1 MSYYVFLMNIKFVFL
16 DVLLMSND
24 IVEIFLFIDPLGK
37 RCNNARK
44 MVKKLREEQIDRIR
58 VRVIPMVNTKKVFGY
73 ARKQVKS
80 EIECFVARNNHYST
94 NTYQASLAFYAST
107 MQGRKYGDKLLSAL
121 QYAVVEEKQDYSESL
136 VFKIAEKME
145 SFDLEMFKEDY
156 QSELA
161 KNIYRRNLMLAAEMN
176 VNKTPS
182 CVIFKNGTENEA
194 IRLDKEIESKIL
206 RAICDINEAGP
217 LKDEDHENNE
227 NKVIQ
232 NILNLNI
239 F

>member
-1 MSYYVFLMNIKFVFL
+1 
-16 DVLLMSND
+16 MSNE

-44 MVKKLREEQIDRIR
+44 LVKKLREEQMDRIR
-58 VRVIPMVNTKKVFGY
+58 VRVIPMVNAKKVFGY

-80 EIECFVARNNHYST
+80 EIDCFVARNNHYST

-107 MQGRKYGDKLLSAL
+107 MQGKKFGDQLLSAL
-121 QYAVVEEKQDYSESL
+121 QYAVVEEQQDYSESL
-136 VFKIAEKME
+136 VFKIAEKMVA
-145 SFDLEMFKEDY
+145 FDLEMFKEDY
-156 QSELA
+156 QSELVRD
-161 KNIYRRNLMLAAEMN
+161 IYRKNLTLASEMK
-176 VNKTPS
+176 VKKTPS

-194 IRLDKEIESKIL
+194 IRLDKEIEGKIL
-206 RAICDINEAGP
+206 RAICEVNEAGP
-217 LKDEDHENNE
+217 VEDRNKKNE
-227 NKVIQ
+227 DSNSLQ

>member
-1 MSYYVFLMNIKFVFL
+1 
-16 DVLLMSND
+16 MSNQ

-44 MVKKLREEQIDRIR
+44 MVKQLREEQVNRIR
-58 VRVIPMVNTKKVFGY
+58 VRVIPMVNSKKVFGY

-107 MQGRKYGDKLLSAL
+107 MQGRKFGDQLLSAL
-121 QYAVVEEKQDYSESL
+121 QSAVVEEKQDYSEGL

-145 SFDLEMFKEDY
+145 AFDLEMFKEDY

-161 KNIYRRNLMLAAEMN
+161 KNIYRKNLILAAEMN
-176 VNKTPS
+176 VQKTPS

-194 IRLDKEIESKIL
+194 IRLDKEIESKVL
-206 RAICDINEAGP
+206 RAICEINEAGP
-217 LKDEDHENNE
+217 VKDNDQKND
-227 NKVIQ
+227 KSKSLQ

>member
-1 MSYYVFLMNIKFVFL
+1 MISYYVFNEYKICFL
-16 DVLLMSND
+16 DVLYMSSE

-44 MVKKLREEQIDRIR
+44 LVKKLREEQVDRIR
-58 VRVIPMVNTKKVFGY
+58 VRVIPMVNSKKVFGY

-80 EIECFVARNNHYST
+80 EIDCFVARNNHYST

-107 MQGRKYGDKLLSAL
+107 MQGRKFGDQLLSAL

-136 VFKIAEKME
+136 VFEIAEKME
-145 SFDLEMFKEDY
+145 TFDLEMFKEDY

-161 KNIYRRNLMLAAEMN
+161 RNIYRKNLMLAAEMN
-176 VNKTPS
+176 VKKTPS

-194 IRLDKEIESKIL
+194 IRLDKEIESKVL
-206 RAICDINEAGP
+206 RAICEISEATP
-217 LKDEDHENNE
+217 LKDSDQ
-227 NKVIQ
+227 KSKSLQ

>member
-1 MSYYVFLMNIKFVFL
+1 
-16 DVLLMSND
+16 MSNE

-58 VRVIPMVNTKKVFGY
+58 VRVIPMVNSKKVFGY
-73 ARKQVKS
+73 TRKQVKS
-80 EIECFVARNNHYST
+80 EIDCFVARNNYYSA

-107 MQGRKYGDKLLSAL
+107 MQGRKFGDKLLSAL
-121 QYAVVEEKQDYSESL
+121 QYAVVEEKQDYSEGL

-156 QSELA
+156 ESELA
-161 KNIYRRNLMLAAEMN
+161 RNIYRKNLKLAAEMN
-176 VNKTPS
+176 VQKTPS
-182 CVIFKNGTENEA
+182 CVIFKNGTNKEA

-206 RAICDINEAGP
+206 RAICNINDTGP
-217 LKDEDHENNE
+217 LKDKDQKINE
-227 NKVIQ
+227 KKVIQ
-232 NILNLNI
+232 NILNLNV

>member
-1 MSYYVFLMNIKFVFL
+1 
-16 DVLLMSND
+16 MSND

-44 MVKKLREEQIDRIR
+44 LVKKLREEQMDRIR
-58 VRVIPMVNTKKVFGY
+58 VRVIPMVNSKKVFSY

-80 EIECFVARNNHYST
+80 EIDCFVDRNNHYST

-107 MQGRKYGDKLLSAL
+107 MQGKKFGDQLLSAL
-121 QYAVVEEKQDYSESL
+121 QYAVVEEQQDYSESL
-136 VFKIAEKME
+136 VFKIAEKMNA
-145 SFDLEMFKEDY
+145 FDLEMFKEDY
-156 QSELA
+156 ESELA
-161 KNIYRRNLMLAAEMN
+161 RNIYRKNLTLASEMN
-176 VNKTPS
+176 VKKTPS

-206 RAICDINEAGP
+206 RAICEVNEAGP
-217 LKDEDHENNE
+217 LKDRNKKDEDSNSL
-227 NKVIQ
+227 Q

>member
-1 MSYYVFLMNIKFVFL
+1 
-16 DVLLMSND
+16 MSNE

-44 MVKKLREEQIDRIR
+44 MVKKLREEHVDRIR
-58 VRVIPMVNTKKVFGY
+58 VRVIPMVNSKKVFGY
-73 ARKQVKS
+73 TRKQILS
-80 EIECFVARNNHYST
+80 EIDCFVALNNHYSM

-107 MQGRKYGDKLLSAL
+107 MQGRKFGDQLLGAL
-121 QYAVVEEKQDYSESL
+121 QYAVVEEQQDYSESL
-136 VFKIAEKME
+136 VFEIAEKME
-145 SFDLEMFKEDY
+145 AFDLEMFKEDY

-161 KNIYRRNLMLAAEMN
+161 KNIYRKNLKLAGEMN
-176 VNKTPS
+176 VKKTPS
-182 CVIFKNGTENEA
+182 CVIFKNGTNKEA
-194 IRLDKEIESKIL
+194 IRLDKEIESKVL
-206 RAICDINEAGP
+206 RAICDINDTGP
-217 LKDEDHENNE
+217 LKEIDQKKKE

>member
-1 MSYYVFLMNIKFVFL
+1 MNTNFFL
-16 DVLLMSND
+16 DVLEMSNE

-44 MVKKLREEQIDRIR
+44 LVKKLREEQLDRIR
-58 VRVIPMVNTKKVFGY
+58 VRIIPMVNSKKVFGY
-73 ARKQVKS
+73 ARKQVQS
-80 EIECFVARNNHYST
+80 EFDCFVARNNHYST

-107 MQGRKYGDKLLSAL
+107 MQGRKFGDSLLSEL
-121 QYAVVEEKQDYSESL
+121 QYAVVEEKQDFSERL
-136 VFKIAEKME
+136 VFDIVEKME
-145 SFDLEMFKEDY
+145 AFDLEMFKEDY
-156 QSELA
+156 RSELA
-161 KNIYRRNLMLAAEMN
+161 KNMYHKNLMLAAEMN
-176 VNKTPS
+176 VKKTPS

-206 RAICDINEAGP
+206 RAICEVSEASP
-217 LKDEDHENNE
+217 LKDGDL
-227 NKVIQ
+227 KDKKSKSLQ